1 MKAFYSQNAV
11 IGECVHILLQDS
23 FTPIR
28 LPSEGI
34 ISKLVWTVTVE
45 HQDDCNQ
52 V

>member
-11 IGECVHILLQDS
+11 IGECVDVQFKDS

-28 LPSEGI
+28 LPSEGVI
-34 ISKLVWTVTVE
+34 VSGWKVTVE
-45 HQDDCNQ
+45 QQNDCNQ